1 MKTIF
6 LLLTPRIYSA
16 VNSLRLD
23 NKKNSW
29 IRIFIFGLIGLIFWI
44 GTFIICYRV
53 LFYFQN
59 VEDFGNILA
68 MKLLS
73 MIIMTFFALL
83 IFSNIVNCLSH
94 LYLSQD
100 LSLVHSLPV
109 PARDIFLSR
118 WLISTFDSSWMVV
131 AFSLPV
137 FLSYGI
143 IYKAGIFYYL
153 IVLSAILFMCLI
165 TSAISGIL
173 VLFCATVLP
182 AGRIRTILVML
193 GFVLVLILIL
203 VLRLT
208 RPEQLVNPDSFAS
221 VVLYLNS
228 LQTPSSPILPTTW
241 LMDSVKAALNN
252 EYGISLFNIALT
264 GSCAFMIIFFAEVL
278 AGATYFKG
286 FSKSQTTPQRLFS
299 LR

>member
-6 LLLTPRIYSA
+6 PLLAPRLYSA
-16 VNSLRLD
+16 INSLRPG

-59 VEDFGNILA
+59 VQDFGNILA

-100 LSLVHSLPV
+100 LELVHSLPV
-109 PARDIFLSR
+109 SARDIFFSR

-153 IVLSAILFMCLI
+153 IVLLAILFMCLI
-165 TSAISGIL
+165 TSAVSGIL
-173 VLFCATVLP
+173 VLICATILP

-203 VLRLT
+203 DFRLT

-221 VVLYLNS
+221 VVL
-228 LQTPSSPILPTTW
+228 
-241 LMDSVKAALNN
+241 
-252 EYGISLFNIALT
+252 
-264 GSCAFMIIFFAEVL
+264 
-278 AGATYFKG
+278 
-286 FSKSQTTPQRLFS
+286 
-299 LR
+299 